1 MTDAFPYTI
10 DNGAG
15 ETLTFVRV
23 VPTDRGDRLEVEFRA
38 LAGAG
43 PPMHAHHLQE
53 EAMTVLA
60 GKVGYQIPGGPPQY
74 AEAGE
79 SVVFPPGVAHRW
91 WNAGTTEL
99 QGTGWMMPPL
109 NGRYFLTALFAS
121 MKQSGGKR
129 PGLFDVAFLLTRYRS
144 EFAML
149 QIPAVVQRL
158 LFPILLVVG
167 RLLGK
172 YRRYADA
179 PPAAHENC

>member
-15 ETLTFVRV
+15 ETLTFLRV
-23 VPTDRGDRLEVEFRA
+23 VPADRGDRLEVEFRA

-43 PPMHAHHLQE
+43 PPMHVHHLQE
-53 EAMTVLA
+53 EAMTVLT
-60 GKVGYQIPGGPPQY
+60 GRVGYQMPGQ
-74 AEAGE
+74 AEQFAESGE

-99 QGTGWMMPPL
+99 RGTGWMMPPL
-109 NGRYFLTALFAS
+109 NGRYFLTALFDS
-121 MKQSGGKR
+121 MKRSGGKR

-149 QIPAVVQRL
+149 RIPAAV
-158 LFPILLVVG
+158 
-167 RLLGK
+167 
-172 YRRYADA
+172 
-179 PPAAHENC
+179 